1 MNKGALEDMSKFLD
15 AAFTNQNKITSLSPA
30 VAEPKTVP
38 EHRMYLVNTWMMIVQ
53 QQNLPSE
60 T

>member
-15 AAFTNQNKITSLSPA
+15 TAFTNQNKIVSLSPA
-30 VAEPKTVP
+30 LSEPKTVL
-38 EHRMYLVNTWMMIVQ
+38 EHHMYLVKTCKMIVQ
-53 QQNLPSE
+53 QSLPSE